1 MNNPLLLPFETP
13 YQAAP
18 FSKIKPE
25 HFLPAIEE
33 SIRLAKEELE
43 ELLSQPQTPTFQN
56 TFPPLDTLG
65 ELLNRNTSLLFNL
78 NASETTEG
86 IQKAAQLAA
95 PLVTDFQNALRLDS
109 RLFDRIKFV
118 YENTDRSTLNA
129 EEQTLLEKKYKGF
142 TRNGALLTEAG
153 KKRLRSIDS
162 TLAKHSLSFGKHVL
176 ADTQA
181 YFLHLTQEEDLKGL
195 PKQVIEAA
203 GIMAQHKGLEGWVFT
218 LDFPSYVP
226 FITYA
231 ENRSLRKKMVLAHG
245 KRGFQ
250 NNKNNTISLI
260 LEIIKLRK
268 ERAELLGYSSHAS
281 YAMEERMAESE
292 ERVHSFLSLLY
303 DKAAPAANKE
313 WNALEQLAQ
322 TQLEGEPIQKWDT
335 AFLTEKLKQKQL
347 DLDEQELKPY
357 FELTQVLKG
366 LFAIVGQLY
375 GLNFSLSKK
384 IEGYHPDV
392 QSYEVTNDKGAFVSL
407 LYMDFFPRS
416 GKRGGAWMTTYLSQN
431 KKRRPHVSVVCN
443 FTPPTKTTPSLLS
456 FQEVTTLFH
465 EFGHALHGM
474 LANTTYASL
483 SGTNVYWDFVE
494 LPSQLMEN
502 WCFEKAAL
510 EGFARHYQTGKTLPE
525 NLIVKLKKKAQ
536 FQQGLQTLRQLSF
549 ALLDLSFHNDQANE
563 IEDVK
568 DHEMKVM
575 APFQRTPS
583 IPENIICTA
592 FSHIFQGGYAA
603 GYYSYK
609 WAEVLD
615 ADAFEY
621 FKEQGI
627 LNPKTAKEFASSILS
642 KGGTEHPMKLYKR
655 FRGKEPNIEAL
666 LNRSGLINA

>member
-162 TLAKHSLSFGKHVL
+162 SLAKHSLSFGKHVL

-260 LEIIKLRK
+260 IEIIKLRK

-375 GLNFSLSKK
+375 GLNFSFSKK

-549 ALLDLSFHNDQANE
+549 ALLDLSFHKDQANE

-575 APFQRTPS
+575 APFQKTPS

>member
-65 ELLNRNTSLLFNL
+65 ESLNRNTSLLFNL

-260 LEIIKLRK
+260 IEIIKLRK

-335 AFLTEKLKQKQL
+335 AFLTEKLKQKQI

-375 GLNFSLSKK
+375 GLNFSFSKK

-549 ALLDLSFHNDQANE
+549 ALLDLSFHNDKANE

>member
-260 LEIIKLRK
+260 IEIIKLRK

-375 GLNFSLSKK
+375 GLNFSFSKK

-549 ALLDLSFHNDQANE
+549 ALLDLSFHKDQANE

-627 LNPKTAKEFASSILS
+627 LNPKIAKEFASSILS

>member
-65 ELLNRNTSLLFNL
+65 ESLNRNTSLLFNL

-203 GIMAQHKGLEGWVFT
+203 GIMAQHKDLEGWVFT

-335 AFLTEKLKQKQL
+335 AFLTEKLKQKQI

-549 ALLDLSFHNDQANE
+549 ALLDLSFHNDKANE

>member
-203 GIMAQHKGLEGWVFT
+203 GIMAQHKDLEGWVFT

-375 GLNFSLSKK
+375 GLNFSFSKK

-627 LNPKTAKEFASSILS
+627 LNPKIAKEFASSILS

>member
-260 LEIIKLRK
+260 IEIIKLRK

-375 GLNFSLSKK
+375 GLNFSFSKK

-575 APFQRTPS
+575 DPFQRTPS

-627 LNPKTAKEFASSILS
+627 LNPKIAKEFASSILS

>member
-65 ELLNRNTSLLFNL
+65 ESLNRNTSLLFNL

-203 GIMAQHKGLEGWVFT
+203 GIMAQHKDLEGWVFT

-260 LEIIKLRK
+260 IEIIKLRK

-375 GLNFSLSKK
+375 GLNFSFSKK

>member
-335 AFLTEKLKQKQL
+335 AFLTEKLKQKQI

-375 GLNFSLSKK
+375 GLNFSFSKK

-575 APFQRTPS
+575 DPFQRTPS

>member
-65 ELLNRNTSLLFNL
+65 ESLNRNTSLLFNL

-260 LEIIKLRK
+260 IEIIKLRK

-335 AFLTEKLKQKQL
+335 AFLTEKLKQKQI

-510 EGFARHYQTGKTLPE
+510 EKFARHYQTGKTLPE

-549 ALLDLSFHNDQANE
+549 ALLDLSFHNDKANE

>member
-375 GLNFSLSKK
+375 GLNFSFSKK

-549 ALLDLSFHNDQANE
+549 ALLDLSFHNDKANE

-627 LNPKTAKEFASSILS
+627 LNPKIAKEFASSILS

>member
-65 ELLNRNTSLLFNL
+65 ESLNRNTSLLFNL

-203 GIMAQHKGLEGWVFT
+203 GIMAQHKDLEGWVFT

-260 LEIIKLRK
+260 IEIIKLRK

-375 GLNFSLSKK
+375 GLNFSFSKK

-510 EGFARHYQTGKTLPE
+510 EKFARHYQTGKTLPE

-549 ALLDLSFHNDQANE
+549 ALLDLSFHNDKANE

-627 LNPKTAKEFASSILS
+627 LNPKIAKEFASSILS

>member
-203 GIMAQHKGLEGWVFT
+203 GIMAQHKDLEGWVFT

-549 ALLDLSFHNDQANE
+549 ALLDLSFHKDQANE

>member
-375 GLNFSLSKK
+375 GLNFSFSKK

-549 ALLDLSFHNDQANE
+549 ALLDLSFHKDQANE

-627 LNPKTAKEFASSILS
+627 LNPKIAKEFASSILS

>member
-268 ERAELLGYSSHAS
+268 ERAELLGYYSHAS

-375 GLNFSLSKK
+375 GLNFSFSKK

-431 KKRRPHVSVVCN
+431 KKRRPHVSIVCN

-627 LNPKTAKEFASSILS
+627 LNPKIAKEFASSILS

>member
-65 ELLNRNTSLLFNL
+65 ESLNRNTSLLFNL

-335 AFLTEKLKQKQL
+335 AFLTEKLKQKQI

-510 EGFARHYQTGKTLPE
+510 EKFARHYQTGKTLPE

-549 ALLDLSFHNDQANE
+549 ALLDLSFHNDKANE

>member
-335 AFLTEKLKQKQL
+335 AFLTEKLKQKQI

-375 GLNFSLSKK
+375 GLNFSFSKK

-549 ALLDLSFHNDQANE
+549 ALLDLSFHNDKANE

-627 LNPKTAKEFASSILS
+627 LNPKIAKEFASSILS

>member
-335 AFLTEKLKQKQL
+335 AFLTEKLKQKQI

-549 ALLDLSFHNDQANE
+549 ALLDLSFHKDQANE

>member
-335 AFLTEKLKQKQL
+335 AFLTEKLKQKQI

-627 LNPKTAKEFASSILS
+627 LNPKIAKEFASSILS

>member
-335 AFLTEKLKQKQL
+335 AFLTEKLKQKQI

-375 GLNFSLSKK
+375 GLNFSFSKK

-549 ALLDLSFHNDQANE
+549 ALLDLSFHNDKANE

>member
-260 LEIIKLRK
+260 IEIIKLRK

-375 GLNFSLSKK
+375 GLNFSFSKK

-549 ALLDLSFHNDQANE
+549 ALLDLSFHNDKANE

>member
-65 ELLNRNTSLLFNL
+65 ESLNRNTSLLFNL

-203 GIMAQHKGLEGWVFT
+203 GIMAQHKDLEGWVFT

-260 LEIIKLRK
+260 IEIIKLRK

-549 ALLDLSFHNDQANE
+549 ALLDLSFHNDKANE

>member
-375 GLNFSLSKK
+375 GLNFSFSKK

-431 KKRRPHVSVVCN
+431 KKRRPHVSIVCN

-549 ALLDLSFHNDQANE
+549 ALLDLSFHKDQANE

-627 LNPKTAKEFASSILS
+627 LNPKIAKEFASSILS

>member
-335 AFLTEKLKQKQL
+335 AFLTEKLKQKQI

>member
-260 LEIIKLRK
+260 IEIIKLRK

-335 AFLTEKLKQKQL
+335 AFLTEKLKQKQI

-375 GLNFSLSKK
+375 GLNFSFSKK

-549 ALLDLSFHNDQANE
+549 ALLDLSFHNDKANE

>member
-627 LNPKTAKEFASSILS
+627 LNPKIAKEFASSILS

>member
-65 ELLNRNTSLLFNL
+65 ESLNRNTSLLFNL

-203 GIMAQHKGLEGWVFT
+203 GIMAQHKDLEGWVFT

-260 LEIIKLRK
+260 IEIIKLRK

-335 AFLTEKLKQKQL
+335 AFLTEKLKQKQI

-375 GLNFSLSKK
+375 GLNFSFSKK

-549 ALLDLSFHNDQANE
+549 ALLDLSFHNDKANE

>member
-203 GIMAQHKGLEGWVFT
+203 GIMAQHKDLEGWVFT

-375 GLNFSLSKK
+375 GLNFSFSKK

-549 ALLDLSFHNDQANE
+549 ALLDLSFHNDKANE

-627 LNPKTAKEFASSILS
+627 LNPKIAKEFASSILS

>member
-260 LEIIKLRK
+260 IEIIKLRK

-335 AFLTEKLKQKQL
+335 AFLTEKLKQKQI

-549 ALLDLSFHNDQANE
+549 ALLDLSFHKDQANE

-627 LNPKTAKEFASSILS
+627 LNPKIAKEFASSILS

>member
-203 GIMAQHKGLEGWVFT
+203 GIMAQHKDLEGWVFT

-465 EFGHALHGM
+465 ELGHALHGM

-575 APFQRTPS
+575 DPFQRTPS
-583 IPENIICTA
+583 IPENIISKA

-627 LNPKTAKEFASSILS
+627 LNPKIAKEFASSILS

>member
-260 LEIIKLRK
+260 IEIIKLRK

-335 AFLTEKLKQKQL
+335 AFLTEKLKQKQI

-549 ALLDLSFHNDQANE
+549 ALLDLSFHKDQANE

>member
-86 IQKAAQLAA
+86 IQKAAQLAD

-375 GLNFSLSKK
+375 GLNFSFSKK

-549 ALLDLSFHNDQANE
+549 ALLDLSFHNDKANE

-575 APFQRTPS
+575 APFQKTPS

>member
-375 GLNFSLSKK
+375 GLNFSFSKK

-510 EGFARHYQTGKTLPE
+510 EKFARHYQTGKTLPE

-549 ALLDLSFHNDQANE
+549 ALLDLSFHKDQANE

-627 LNPKTAKEFASSILS
+627 LNPKIAKEFASSILS

>member
-1 MNNPLLLPFETP
+1 LNNPLLLPFETP

-203 GIMAQHKGLEGWVFT
+203 GIMAQHKDLEGWVFT

-375 GLNFSLSKK
+375 GLNFSFSKK

-627 LNPKTAKEFASSILS
+627 LNPKIAKEFASSILS

>member
-65 ELLNRNTSLLFNL
+65 ESLNRNTSLLFNL

-203 GIMAQHKGLEGWVFT
+203 GIMAQHKDLEGWVFT

-375 GLNFSLSKK
+375 GLNFSFSKK

-549 ALLDLSFHNDQANE
+549 ALLDLSFHNDKANE

-575 APFQRTPS
+575 APFQKTPS

>member
-65 ELLNRNTSLLFNL
+65 ESLNRNTSLLFNL

-375 GLNFSLSKK
+375 GLNFSFSKK

-431 KKRRPHVSVVCN
+431 KKRRPHVSIVCN

-549 ALLDLSFHNDQANE
+549 ALLDLSFHKDQANE

-627 LNPKTAKEFASSILS
+627 LNPKIAKEFASSILS

>member
-65 ELLNRNTSLLFNL
+65 ESLNRNTSLLFNL

-203 GIMAQHKGLEGWVFT
+203 GIMAQHKDLEGWVFT

-260 LEIIKLRK
+260 IEIIKLRK

-335 AFLTEKLKQKQL
+335 AFLTEKLKQKQI

-549 ALLDLSFHNDQANE
+549 ALLDLSFHNDKANE

>member
-13 YQAAP
+13 YQSAP

-25 HFLPAIEE
+25 DFLPAIEE

-43 ELLSQPQTPTFQN
+43 ELLSQPQTPTFKN

-78 NASETTEG
+78 NASETTEA

-95 PLVTDFQNALRLDS
+95 PMVTDFQNALRLDS

-118 YENTDRSTLNA
+118 YENTDRSTLDA

-162 TLAKHSLSFGKHVL
+162 TLAKHSLSFGERVL

-203 GIMAQHKGLEGWVFT
+203 RIMAQHKDLEGWVFT
-218 LDFPSYVP
+218 LNFPSYVP

-260 LEIIKLRK
+260 LEITKLRK

-281 YAMEERMAESE
+281 YVLEERMAESE

-366 LFAIVGQLY
+366 LFEIVAQLY

-392 QSYEVTNDKGAFVSL
+392 QSYVVTNDKGAFVSL

-416 GKRGGAWMTTYLSQN
+416 GKRGGAWMTSYLSQN

-474 LANTTYASL
+474 LANTSYTSL

-502 WCFEKAAL
+502 WCYEKAAL
-510 EGFARHYQTGKTLPE
+510 ELFARHYQTGKRLPE

-549 ALLDLSFHNDQANE
+549 ALLDLSFHNDQAND

-583 IPENIICTA
+583 IPENIMSTA

-627 LNPKTAKEFASSILS
+627 LNPKTAKEFASTILS

-666 LNRSGLINA
+666 LIRSGLINA